1 MKAFILVSFS
11 RSFRRKNAWRLRPL
25 SLASGFFCCY
35 LVQRC
40 DIKGD
45 ERYAP
50 RLADLQV
57 RISDNM
63 YLKSH
68 LLCLLLDG
76 NKWEDAE

>member
-11 RSFRRKNAWRLRPL
+11 RSFSRKNAWRLRPL
-25 SLASGFFCCY
+25 SLASGFFCCN

-45 ERYAP
+45 EP
-50 RLADLQV
+50 RLADLQA

-63 YLKSH
+63 YLKSY